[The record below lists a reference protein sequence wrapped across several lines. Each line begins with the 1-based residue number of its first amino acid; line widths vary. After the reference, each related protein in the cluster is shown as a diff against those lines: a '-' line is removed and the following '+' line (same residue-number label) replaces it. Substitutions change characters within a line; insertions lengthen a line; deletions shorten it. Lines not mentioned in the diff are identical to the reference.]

1 MNLLS
6 RHTLKFL
13 LESEKEA
20 RQIRSRKNRILVS
33 NSKGKALFG
42 KKENPFAFLSEA
54 LYPDKLLKLKQAYQT
69 AAPFS
74 IEIEL
79 PSKTYQITLRPI
91 KKFVLI
97 IADDISEKVQIQTLL
112 DEQRNL
118 FQDAFDQSEFGM
130 YILQGDGRFVFANET
145 LCQWLQTTSDQI
157 RKENIQKYIDG
168 SIDQLRS
175 KETGKIKNSDFLL
188 RQVPFDSEGQGFFL
202 GMVTPQQKDPS
213 SVKNND
219 VSFDRAPVGIIW
231 VDVADMSVQKA
242 NPMALRLTG
251 LTADNLEGQK
261 LSSLLD
267 EGEDLLNLKL
277 SKLIMHAQKM
287 EKCEL
292 SFHSSDG
299 RSHSVMAYIVPNE
312 ENDEI
317 VRFAFYLTDLN
328 EKKTLQLQMAHAQKM
343 QAMGQLAGGVAHD
356 FNNLLTA
363 IIGFSDLL
371 LQKHGMGDPS
381 FADIMQ
387 IKHNANR
394 ASSLVGQL
402 LAFSRKQPLKPKL
415 LDLADEFSDL
425 SALLHRS
432 IGPKVNLVTEHESGL
447 GYIKFDP
454 NQLTQVFLN
463 LAVNAR
469 DAMPDGGTLTIRS
482 HVEHIKKARLVGSE
496 TLIAG
501 SYVVIVVSDTGC
513 GIEKEN
519 LGRIFEPFFTTKEG
533 VAGSGTGLGLSTVYG
548 IISQTDGYIDVS
560 STVGKGT
567 TFTIYL
573 PRFEKEEKAKKVEK
587 KHIPLALQKATI
599 LLVEDEDAVRMF
611 SARVLRNKGFTVIEY
626 TNAEE
631 ALAEIEKGTPIDL
644 LLTDMMMP
652 GMDGETLATLA
663 KEKHPEI
670 KVILMS
676 GYSEDFARH
685 GKDESKTFS
694 FLPKPFSLDT
704 LVEKVKEILHND

>member
-6 RHTLKFL
+6 KHALKFL
-13 LESEKEA
+13 LETEHEA
-20 RQIRSRKNRILVS
+20 RQIRSHKNKIIAS

-42 KKENPFAFLSEA
+42 KKGNPFAFLSAA
-54 LYPDKLLKLKQAYQT
+54 LYPDKLLKLEQAYQT
-69 AAPFS
+69 ATPFS
-74 IEIEL
+74 IQIET
-79 PSKTYQITLRPI
+79 PAKVYEITLRPI
-91 KKFVLI
+91 KRSIMI
-97 IADDISEKVQIQTLL
+97 IAEDISDKIQIQNLL

-118 FQDAFDQSEFGM
+118 FQDAFDQAEFGV
-130 YILQGDGRFVFANET
+130 YIIQDDGHFLFANER
-145 LCQWLQTTSDQI
+145 LCRWLSTSPQQI
-157 RKENIQKYIDG
+157 KKENIQRYLAGDISSLK
-168 SIDQLRS
+168 
-175 KETGKIKNSDFLL
+175 
-188 RQVPFDSEGQGFFL
+188 SEGVGQTKKPKLLLKQTAFDTEGQTFFWGVAAL
-202 GMVTPQQKDPS
+202 PEEKAVSADDS
-213 SVKNND
+213 SFEK
-219 VSFDRAPVGIIW
+219 APVGIIW
-231 VDVADMSVQKA
+231 VNASDMSVQKA
-242 NPMALRLTG
+242 NPMALKLTG
-251 LTADNLEGQK
+251 LTKEDLENKK
-261 LSSLLD
+261 LPLLLD
-267 EGEDLLNLKL
+267 EGEDLLSLKL
-277 SKLIMHAQKM
+277 SKLIMRAQKM

-292 SFHSSDG
+292 SFRSPDG
-299 RSHSVMAYIVPNE
+299 RSHSVMAYIMPDERE
-312 ENDEI
+312 EQIE
-317 VRFAFYLTDLN
+317 RFAFYLTDLN

-371 LQKHGMGDPS
+371 LQKHTMGDPS

-432 IGPKVNLVTEHESGL
+432 IGPKINLVTEHESGL

-469 DAMPDGGTLTIRS
+469 DAMPNGGTLSIKS
-482 HVEHIKKARLVGSE
+482 HIEHVKKARLVGSE
-496 TLIAG
+496 TMIAG
-501 SYVVIVVSDTGC
+501 TYVVIVVSDTGC

-533 VAGSGTGLGLSTVYG
+533 IAGSGTGLGLSTVYG

-573 PRFEKEEKAKKVEK
+573 PRFEKEEKAQKAEK
-587 KHIPLALQKATI
+587 KHTPLSLQRATI

-611 SARVLRNKGFTVIEY
+611 ASRVLRNKGFTVIEY
-626 TNAEE
+626 PNAEE

-704 LVEKVKEILHND
+704 LVEKVKEILHSGV